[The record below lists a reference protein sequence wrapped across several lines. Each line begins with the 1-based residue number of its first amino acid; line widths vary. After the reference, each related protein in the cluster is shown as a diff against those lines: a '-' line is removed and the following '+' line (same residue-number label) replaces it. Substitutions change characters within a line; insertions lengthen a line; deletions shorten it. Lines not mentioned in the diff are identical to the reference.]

1 MQSEGRGHNR
11 RVCARPSKITSASR
25 GVISDRVESSA
36 QGNRTHFTLP
46 IPLPLT
52 MSLAEPEDLSVV
64 FEVPLKVPPAWS
76 PPCPTRPARG
86 SQCGFLKSRPRPG
99 SARTDS
105 VCVPVFQPKQ
115 LQHPD
120 KFPVGPRS
128 PHSLPTETRP
138 ALAAFPLPSPDCGR
152 HGLAPGPWSSPRG
165 VGPQSS
171 PPASSSSM

>member
-64 FEVPLKVPPAWS
+64 FEVPLCSTHPVSSVSYATCTRLPGWLPKIQAS
-76 PPCPTRPARG
+76 PWLCPHRLCVCPSLSAQAASA
-86 SQCGFLKSRPRPG
+86 SQQIPRRAPKS
-99 SARTDS
+99 
-105 VCVPVFQPKQ
+105 
-115 LQHPD
+115 
-120 KFPVGPRS
+120 
-128 PHSLPTETRP
+128 SLPPDRDP
-138 ALAAFPLPSPDCGR
+138 SCAGGLPAALARLR
-152 HGLAPGPWSSPRG
+152 
-165 VGPQSS
+165 
-171 PPASSSSM
+171 

>member
-25 GVISDRVESSA
+25 GVISDRVEFSA

-64 FEVPLKVPPAWS
+64 FEVPLCSTHLVSSVSYATCTRLPVWLPEIQAS
-76 PPCPTRPARG
+76 PWLCPHR
-86 SQCGFLKSRPRPG
+86 L
-99 SARTDS
+99 
-105 VCVPVFQPKQ
+105 CVPVFQPKQ

-128 PHSLPTETRP
+128 PPSLPTETRP

-152 HGLAPGPWSSPRG
+152 HGLAPGPRSSPRG
-165 VGPQSS
+165 AGPQSS